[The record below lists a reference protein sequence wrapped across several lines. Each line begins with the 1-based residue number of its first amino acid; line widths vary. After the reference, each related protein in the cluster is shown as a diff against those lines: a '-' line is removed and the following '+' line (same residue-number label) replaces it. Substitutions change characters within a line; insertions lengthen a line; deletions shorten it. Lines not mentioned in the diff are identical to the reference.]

1 MIDLVIAEKKR
12 STYLTTARMVHET
25 NSVRKSGMLMVAE
38 VKLSKS
44 KLRVIPFNSNT
55 THSSQLMITFKKT
68 REHGGYLQLT
78 NMVKSI

>member
-1 MIDLVIAEKKR
+1 MIDLVTAEKKR

-25 NSVRKSGMLMVAE
+25 NSARENGMLMVAE

-44 KLRVIPFNSNT
+44 KLRAIPFNSNT
-55 THSSQLMITFKKT
+55 THSSQLMIALIVT

-78 NMVKSI
+78 NKVKSI